1 MPRHY
6 HSYSDLPK
14 SLPLFPLTGAVLLPR
29 GALPLNIFEPR
40 YLEMVDY
47 ALTGDRLI
55 GMIQPTEHEDT
66 TLKPKLSQVGCVGKI
81 TSFQETDDNRY
92 LITLSG
98 ICRFRLT
105 GEMEAATP
113 WRAGFCDFA
122 PFAGDL
128 AQAGDEDFPRD
139 RLLAALKT
147 YLSSRDMEAVYVH
160 CGATWDDEMK
170 RQQVRIER
178 IAQLER
184 TFNERNV
191 NLISNTSEQQI
202 FNSEPMVLR
211 YREPS
216 SSLEPDRREPPSGP
230 TRT

>member
-6 HSYSDLPK
+6 HSYSDLPG

-66 TLKPKLSQVGCVGKI
+66 TLKPKLSNVGCAGKI
-81 TSFQETDDNRY
+81 TSFRETEDNRY

-105 GEMEAATP
+105 SEMDTATP

-122 PFAGDL
+122 AFAGDL
-128 AQAGDEDFPRD
+128 AQTSDEDFPRD
-139 RLLAALKT
+139 RLLSALKT
-147 YLSSRDMEAVYVH
+147 YLSSRDMKADWKSVMTAPGEALVNALAMM
-160 CGATWDDEMK
+160 CPFDPAEKQALLEAQSFQDRASTLMALLEMGAD
-170 RQQVRIER
+170 
-178 IAQLER
+178 A
-184 TFNERNV
+184 
-191 NLISNTSEQQI
+191 
-202 FNSEPMVLR
+202 
-211 YREPS
+211 
-216 SSLEPDRREPPSGP
+216 GP
-230 TRT
+230 TTLN

>member
-6 HSYSDLPK
+6 HSYSDLPG

-128 AQAGDEDFPRD
+128 AQAGDDDFPRD

-147 YLSSRDMEAVYVH
+147 YLSSRDMKADWKSVMTAPGEALVNALAMM
-160 CGATWDDEMK
+160 CPFDPAEKQALLEAQSFQDRASTLMALLEMGAD
-170 RQQVRIER
+170 
-178 IAQLER
+178 A
-184 TFNERNV
+184 
-191 NLISNTSEQQI
+191 
-202 FNSEPMVLR
+202 
-211 YREPS
+211 
-216 SSLEPDRREPPSGP
+216 GP
-230 TRT
+230 TTLN

>member
-6 HSYSDLPK
+6 HSYSDLPG
-14 SLPLFPLTGAVLLPR
+14 SLPLFQLTGAVLLPR

-147 YLSSRDMEAVYVH
+147 YLSSRDMKADWKSVMTAPGEALVNALAMM
-160 CGATWDDEMK
+160 CPFDPAEKQALLEAQSFQDRASTLMALLEMGAD
-170 RQQVRIER
+170 
-178 IAQLER
+178 A
-184 TFNERNV
+184 
-191 NLISNTSEQQI
+191 
-202 FNSEPMVLR
+202 
-211 YREPS
+211 
-216 SSLEPDRREPPSGP
+216 GP
-230 TRT
+230 TTLN

>member
-147 YLSSRDMEAVYVH
+147 YLSSRDMKADWKSVMTAPGEALVNALAMM
-160 CGATWDDEMK
+160 CPFDPAEKQALLEAQSFQDRASTLMALLEMGAD
-170 RQQVRIER
+170 
-178 IAQLER
+178 A
-184 TFNERNV
+184 
-191 NLISNTSEQQI
+191 
-202 FNSEPMVLR
+202 
-211 YREPS
+211 
-216 SSLEPDRREPPSGP
+216 GP
-230 TRT
+230 TTLN